1 MAEIKIYGTLLND
14 TAEPIVYAE
23 QITVKETGENLLD
36 LINNGNSVT
45 VEGKCVLP
53 FAGVRDDV
61 TLEASSHSG
70 AEGEHYYAS
79 NLKKFVH
86 SPSGG
91 VSLPG
96 ETAKHY
102 ISYDYNDC
110 SNGAP
115 DGPMTDKIYLNTTDH
130 KLYVWNGTELVVV
143 GGSASESEADG
154 FLGKTQFFAA
164 QPSTGT
170 ITGDLGK
177 LYAEIDKLKARARLT
192 AWQKTWLDE
201 QESNAIKAKFTATA
215 TMTPSSTTFD
225 GSAITSKV
233 EVGAAYNGTAVK
245 ADYVTCPTLG
255 SFTYNESTK
264 KWSVNKT
271 IALTDGIGTERVGE
285 SHTITIKYTH
295 PTYGEMTTTKT
306 VNFTTYIPSAIMTQ
320 ASTPTA
326 AQIAAAEKMQRLTG
340 THEIA
345 FNTGDYVYFVV
356 PMAVTI
362 SKITSSGFDVPFT
375 KVTDS
380 LTVPMGGKNI
390 YMRIYRTTSKPKTS
404 PMNVVIS

>member
-91 VSLPG
+91 VALPD

-110 SNGAP
+110 SDGAP

-143 GGSASESEADG
+143 GGSAADVEASKEKWIDIFLPFPNFIDGNGQNVVVSNSYFDISSQLSGYTSDEIHNATGLRIYDSEDSTELVNVINAYRSFKYDDG
-154 FLGKTQFFAA
+154 TDDYFIGSYLGLVMRICFDGGTLWFHPLYDAPKTWEF
-164 QPSTGT
+164 
-170 ITGDLGK
+170 TGDLLTSRPVAPSGFFANAK
-177 LYAEIDKLKARARLT
+177 VGDRVEIWYDSNRKIDKYSGTVVGERAGT
-192 AWQKTWLDE
+192 
-201 QESNAIKAKFTATA
+201 IKYICVIA
-215 TMTPSSTTFD
+215 SSTTYLFCVYSNNSV
-225 GSAITSKV
+225 GGFMKGHTLANKQETLTQSA
-233 EVGAAYNGTAVK
+233 Y
-245 ADYVTCPTLG
+245 D
-255 SFTYNESTK
+255 
-264 KWSVNKT
+264 
-271 IALTDGIGTERVGE
+271 ALT
-285 SHTITIKYTH
+285 
-295 PTYGEMTTTKT
+295 TKDA
-306 VNFTTYIPSAIMTQ
+306 NTTY
-320 ASTPTA
+320 
-326 AQIAAAEKMQRLTG
+326 
-340 THEIA
+340 
-345 FNTGDYVYFVV
+345 F
-356 PMAVTI
+356 
-362 SKITSSGFDVPFT
+362 ITE
-375 KVTDS
+375 
-380 LTVPMGGKNI
+380 
-390 YMRIYRTTSKPKTS
+390 
-404 PMNVVIS
+404 

>member
-143 GGSASESEADG
+143 GVSASDVEAA
-154 FLGKTQFFAA
+154 KE
-164 QPSTGT
+164 
-170 ITGDLGK
+170 K
-177 LYAEIDKLKARARLT
+177 WIDVFMPFDTFIANGEV
-192 AWQKTWLDE
+192 LDE
-201 QESNAIKAKFTATA
+201 ANFSIESSLVNYTRDYIKGARGFRIL
-215 TMTPSSTTFD
+215 D
-225 GSAITSKV
+225 GEGIEDYDLNVIQAFR
-233 EVGAAYNGTAVK
+233 AYISDDMAEDYFYGSYRGKMVVFEFNGTDITTHAK
-245 ADYVTCPTLG
+245 YNIPRTWEFTG
-255 SFTYNESTK
+255 S
-264 KWSVNKT
+264 
-271 IALTDGIGTERVGE
+271 L
-285 SHTITIKYTH
+285 
-295 PTYGEMTTTKT
+295 
-306 VNFTTYIPSAIMTQ
+306 
-320 ASTPTA
+320 
-326 AQIAAAEKMQRLTG
+326 L
-340 THEIA
+340 
-345 FNTGDYVYFVV
+345 
-356 PMAVTI
+356 
-362 SKITSSGFDVPFT
+362 
-375 KVTDS
+375 
-380 LTVPMGGKNI
+380 
-390 YMRIYRTTSKPKTS
+390 TSKPVAPSGFFANAKVGDRVAIWNDSNKKNLKYIGTVIGEQAGS
-404 PMNVVIS
+404 HKHICVIAGLTTYLFSVYSDNSVVSFMKGGTLANKQETLTQSAYDALTTKDADTTYFITE